1 MSPLTLFLAKL
12 IGSLLLILSVAMALR
27 KPAILATSARIVRD
41 PGMVL
46 LTGIMRIVAGLA
58 IVIGHDVWTGGALPI
73 VVTLLGWT
81 TLLGG
86 LALIFLPQE
95 KFIEL
100 YEALRFEQRYEA
112 YLGFTFL
119 LGLYLF
125 IAGFI
130 G

>member
-58 IVIGHDVWTGGALPI
+58 IVIGHDVWTGGALP
-73 VVTLLGWT
+73 VVITLLGWA
-81 TLLGG
+81 TLFGG

-95 KFIEL
+95 KLIEL
-100 YEALRFEQRYEA
+100 YESMRFEQRYEA